1 MFLFQEINENSHN
14 DEKPKDDV
22 DKEMENIFGLNSP
35 HEKEDNDLAIKN
47 SKTDDDDSK
56 EMPKKV
62 AKPSRKPV
70 KKEDDKSQLPINDR
84 PRRQMKRK
92 ISENEDSKGQL
103 ISECILGVIDFSKK
117 QRKI

>member
-62 AKPSRKPV
+62 EKPSRKPV
-70 KKEDDKSQLPINDR
+70 KKSQLPINDR
-84 PRRQMKRK
+84 PRRNMKRK

-103 ISECILGVIDFSKK
+103 ISECILGVIDFPKN